1 MQAIRY
7 CLDPEVEH
15 EDVDESH
22 DREAE
27 GNEERGVV
35 EEWCGCGPRKHVREE
50 VPDVGQPVPQEE
62 CLVSGR
68 GHKAG
73 VVPDM
78 AQDRS
83 EWKAGQIESN
93 RTVYSEPRKMKPLG
107 CPAKILL
114 VRRVING

>member
-35 EEWCGCGPRKHVREE
+35 EEWCGCGTRKHVREE
-50 VPDVGQPVPQEE
+50 VPDV
-62 CLVSGR
+62 
-68 GHKAG
+68 
-73 VVPDM
+73 
-78 AQDRS
+78 
-83 EWKAGQIESN
+83 
-93 RTVYSEPRKMKPLG
+93 
-107 CPAKILL
+107 
-114 VRRVING
+114 